1 MNTKEVVIRLE
12 FDYDKAYD
20 NKNSALREC
29 VYEYLTQLIEDDSL
43 DYEVTDSD

>member
-12 FDYDKAYD
+12 FDTDKAYD
-20 NKNSALREC
+20 NKNASLREC

-43 DYEVTDSD
+43 DYEVNDE